1 MAGFTSARWRPVRCR
16 VSTPGSAATGA
27 SGKATWMR
35 WRASWR
41 PGEGSVAPR
50 PGASVAA
57 DTTGRA
63 AGTPTATLVVRRTI
77 RATADRLFEAWTR
90 PAQLKQWWGPEEV
103 ECVDAEI
110 DLRLGGRYRIAN
122 RLPNGKILWI
132 AGVFEVIEP
141 PHRLVYTWAL
151 EPIADPS
158 ERV

>member
-1 MAGFTSARWRPVRCR
+1 M
-16 VSTPGSAATGA
+16 
-27 SGKATWMR
+27 
-35 WRASWR
+35 
-41 PGEGSVAPR
+41 
-50 PGASVAA
+50 
-57 DTTGRA
+57 
-63 AGTPTATLVVRRTI
+63 
-77 RATADRLFEAWTR
+77 
-90 PAQLKQWWGPEEV
+90 

-158 ERV
+158 ERVTVQFKPQGQSTEVIVTHERIPSAPVREQRALGWKGCLEGLANFLQSGAAGG